1 MSILKYVCLFC
12 VFIGLVCSEESNVE
26 EENVLVL
33 NNSNFDQ
40 VINAH
45 KYVLVKF
52 CKFFIYFCCFFG
64 CRFILHLRC
73 SIL

>member
-40 VINAH
+40 SVGARI
-45 KYVLVKF
+45 
-52 CKFFIYFCCFFG
+52 
-64 CRFILHLRC
+64 R
-73 SIL
+73 